1 MIEVIV
7 LYSNVFFWARRRC
20 CRRSLSLS
28 SVYAPTFF
36 SFYFFPSTVPS
47 NSLSLSHAS
56 SYSLSL
62 SQKKKRKSESTS
74 IVLSPRWMIFY
85 TRLSST
91 VYHLFLSLSH
101 PSSSLSLPLS
111 LRSILTLSHTLSLS
125 PKKVSGNDRI
135 QKKTKIVYFMM
146 KIEENRI
153 PYTESYTV
161 AVNRIEDDAPAPG
174 HFQTKK
180 INSTSFCFN
189 LPLLKATK
197 VLLLLKRN
205 PFNFFTKK
213 EERRRRRKKDAK
225 KKEEIRIQEEERRRG
240 DEGNEGGIVVCQ
252 GVCG

>member
-1 MIEVIV
+1 M
-7 LYSNVFFWARRRC
+7 YSSGLVVGVVVD
-20 CRRSLSLS
+20 RSLSPL
-28 SVYAPTFF
+28 YTRQPFF
-36 SFYFFPSTVPS
+36 LFIFSLQPYHLIL
-47 NSLSLSHAS
+47 SLSLMRPLTLSLMRPLTL
-56 SYSLSL
+56 SLSL

-161 AVNRIEDDAPAPG
+161 AVNRIEDDAPCS
-174 HFQTKK
+174 Q
-180 INSTSFCFN
+180 
-189 LPLLKATK
+189 LPATFK
-197 VLLLLKRN
+197 
-205 PFNFFTKK
+205 P
-213 EERRRRRKKDAK
+213 K
-225 KKEEIRIQEEERRRG
+225 KK
-240 DEGNEGGIVVCQ
+240 NKLNKFLF
-252 GVCG
+252 

>member
-111 LRSILTLSHTLSLS
+111 HRSILSLSPSLSSIHPHTLSHTLSLP
-125 PKKVSGNDRI
+125 PKKSAATI
-135 QKKTKIVYFMM
+135 ELKKKR
-146 KIEENRI
+146 K
-153 PYTESYTV
+153 SYTV
-161 AVNRIEDDAPAPG
+161 
-174 HFQTKK
+174 
-180 INSTSFCFN
+180 
-189 LPLLKATK
+189 
-197 VLLLLKRN
+197 
-205 PFNFFTKK
+205 
-213 EERRRRRKKDAK
+213 
-225 KKEEIRIQEEERRRG
+225 
-240 DEGNEGGIVVCQ
+240 
-252 GVCG
+252 